1 LKIIYPE
8 EIFFF
13 FLIENNPRDL
23 GLDCRVGDLAVG
35 THIAEWQLEIL
46 QTCALARC
54 HEEAA
59 HLLRLF
65 LTFSL

>member
-1 LKIIYPE
+1 
-8 EIFFF
+8 
-13 FLIENNPRDL
+13 
-23 GLDCRVGDLAVG
+23 VGDLAVG

-46 QTCALARC
+46 QTCALAHC

-59 HLLRLF
+59 HLLRAF